1 MNPTILTSP
10 VLPPLQSL
18 ASWLPLAVVVTAFVV
33 ALVAFAGVVTGWVL
47 AYTHERRSEIAQRK
61 LAEAVAAAIVKST
74 FTQGR
79 N

>member
-33 ALVAFAGVVTGWVL
+33 ALVAFAGVVVGWVL
-47 AYTHERRSEIAQRK
+47 AYTQERRSEIAQRK